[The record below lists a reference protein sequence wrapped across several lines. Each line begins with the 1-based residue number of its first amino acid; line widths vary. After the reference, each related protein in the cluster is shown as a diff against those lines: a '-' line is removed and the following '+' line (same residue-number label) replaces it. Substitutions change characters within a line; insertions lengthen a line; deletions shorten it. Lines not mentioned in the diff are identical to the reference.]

1 MKNYCCYLFVIF
13 VLLFTGCSADTTG
26 GDVND
31 CAQNEE
37 VVDYAQYNQKVIDY
51 LQAKYNVEA
60 EVEFAP
66 DFKQCLSDEAV
77 ENLEKYYRFI
87 GEMKKNPISMESSD
101 DIFKTRGMGVQTEAF
116 RSSLN
121 YEKDGIGLTIYYDVD
136 SNGKIADEPRMHAGL
151 WGEGASK
158 NFSSGWYNVNSYN
171 SSCTASADKIWVD
184 AVRADYVVMFYNNMV
199 YKYVNG
205 EWTLVPDSQ
214 SGLYAKQTIKLTASG
229 MVDLANNQSNFT
241 IQYAGKGSWFFD
253 DLGDLKNGN
262 K

>member
-1 MKNYCCYLFVIF
+1 MKDYYYCLFVVF
-13 VLLFTGCSADTTG
+13 GLLLAGCGADTSS

-31 CAQNEE
+31 SAKNED

-66 DFKQCLSDEAV
+66 DYKQCLSKEAV
-77 ENLEKYYRFI
+77 ENLDKYYRFI
-87 GEMKKNPISMESSD
+87 GAMKKNPIRIERTA
-101 DIFKTRGMGVQTEAF
+101 DIFKTRGIGVQTEAF
-116 RSSLN
+116 RGSLN

-136 SNGKIADEPRMHAGL
+136 SNGKIADEPRIYAGL

-158 NFSSGWYNVNSYN
+158 NFSSGWYSVNSYN
-171 SSCTASADKIWVD
+171 SSCTASADKIWAD
-184 AVRADYVVMFYNNMV
+184 AVRADYVVMFYNNME
-199 YKYVNG
+199 YKFVNG
-205 EWTLVPDSQ
+205 EWTLVPDLQ

-229 MVDLANNQSNFT
+229 MVDLANNQSGFT

-253 DLGDLKNGN
+253 DLGDLKD
-262 K
+262 